1 MDEHDNLLLEAKAI
15 ELKPVLSSNIAGI
28 GYNEQKQLL
37 KVAFKNKTSNST
49 YIYEN
54 VEPETYDAICKSPSK
69 GKTLSELVI
78 RQKEKYKYTKI

>member
-1 MDEHDNLLLEAKAI
+1 MEEQNNLLLEAKAI

-49 YIYEN
+49 YI
-54 VEPETYDAICKSPSK
+54 
-69 GKTLSELVI
+69 
-78 RQKEKYKYTKI
+78 